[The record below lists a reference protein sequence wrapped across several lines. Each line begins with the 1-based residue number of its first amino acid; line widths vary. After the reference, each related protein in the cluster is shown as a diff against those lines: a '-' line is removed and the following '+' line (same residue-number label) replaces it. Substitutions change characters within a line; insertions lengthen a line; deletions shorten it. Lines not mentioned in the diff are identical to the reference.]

1 MNIKELSNLFYINKE
16 IKRLESELEEITEIG
31 SSVIDGMP
39 HGKKAGDKV
48 QSLVLKRQ
56 TLIEK
61 IAKKYAEYLDEKTRM
76 ETFISNIDDEKI
88 KHIVAL
94 RFIKFKSWY
103 EIADEIT
110 PDNKELVD
118 RTAPYNAIKR
128 YFEKNNQMTHMS
140 HR

>member
-61 IAKKYAEYLDEKTRM
+61 IAKKYAEYLDEKIRM
-76 ETFISNIDDEKI
+76 ENFISNIDDEKI

-110 PDNKELVD
+110 PEDKELVD
-118 RTAPYNAIKR
+118 SSTPRKYLERWLK
-128 YFEKNNQMTHMS
+128 KQ
-140 HR
+140 

>member
-1 MNIKELSNLFYINKE
+1 MTIKELSNLFYINKE

-56 TLIEK
+56 TLVEK
-61 IAKKYAEYLDEKTRM
+61 IVKKQIEY
-76 ETFISNIDDEKI
+76 IDEKI
-88 KHIVAL
+88 KIENFISSIDDAKIRLIARL
-94 RFIKFKSWY
+94 RFVEFKNWY
-103 EIADEIT
+103 DIADEIT